1 MDAITFTCQYCGE
14 QQEWDTRESASV
26 AASWHLFDAHPLRWL
41 TVAGHRV
48 RRTRDQGGLVTG
60 PTHHESTRAPRLVP
74 CCAAKELVPDRT
86 ACGETP

>member
-41 TVAGHRV
+41 TVAGHRCPTDPRP
-48 RRTRDQGGLVTG
+48 RRARHWADPPRSHPRSSPRPVLLGAGTG
-60 PTHHESTRAPRLVP
+60 A
-74 CCAAKELVPDRT
+74 
-86 ACGETP
+86 